1 MANHPPR
8 VESPA
13 VAEVVRALRAAIPEL
28 RPAEKIGTIRN
39 DGSRHT
45 AGLAIDIM
53 LDSRVPYEKMMA
65 DDIIAAL
72 IALHPRIR
80 WHDIIY
86 TDWKDGRPFHF
97 HIPGSSDYAGIRL
110 AKNPVNDPALGH
122 AHENHIHV
130 DWVDFSL
137 RIEGDSLFV
146 YDWPRDA
153 RSTGFADD
161 LSGRLALTSR
171 L

>member
-1 MANHPPR
+1 MANHPAR

-13 VAEVVRALRAAIPEL
+13 VADTVRALRAVIPEL
-28 RPAEKIGTIRN
+28 RPAGRIGTIRN

-53 LDSRVPYEKMMA
+53 LDSRNAYEKGIA
-65 DDIIAAL
+65 DEIIAAL
-72 IALHPRIR
+72 IELHPRIR
-80 WHDIIY
+80 WHDILY

-97 HIPGSSDYAGIRL
+97 HIPGSADYAGIRF
-110 AKNPVNDPALGH
+110 AKNRVSDPTLGH
-122 AHENHIHV
+122 EHENHIHV

-161 LSGRLALTSR
+161 LGNRLALASR
-171 L
+171 R